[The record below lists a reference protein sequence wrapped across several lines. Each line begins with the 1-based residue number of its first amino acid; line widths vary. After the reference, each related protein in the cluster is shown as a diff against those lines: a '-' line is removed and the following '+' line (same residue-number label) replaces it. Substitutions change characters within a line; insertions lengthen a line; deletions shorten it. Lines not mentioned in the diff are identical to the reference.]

1 MTTPRIEYIAVNI
14 AAAIDEITVANEF
27 NQTLV
32 AVRPKR
38 NDFDDVVPGN
48 GKVLIVQQT
57 AARDDSEGFGTAQW
71 TQRFILMAL
80 VIDSDDA
87 TTSINTRHNQVASD
101 IAKKLNEDI
110 TRGEYAFDTRIME
123 SAIFDDGPDF
133 SGIAVAVDVSY
144 RTSETDPYTAG

>member
-1 MTTPRIEYIAVNI
+1 MTTPRIEYIAADI
-14 AAAIDEITVANEF
+14 KTKIDEITTGNGF

-38 NDFDDVVPGN
+38 NDFKDVPPEN

-57 AARDDSEGFGTAQW
+57 AVREDVEGFGTAQR

-80 VIDSDDA
+80 VIDSDTA
-87 TTSINTRHNQVASD
+87 TTSIDTRHNQVAAD
-101 IAKKLNEDI
+101 IEKKLVVDI
-110 TRGEYAFDTRIME
+110 TRGGYAFDTRVE
-123 SAIFDDGPDF
+123 DSAIFDDDDGYT
-133 SGIAVAVDVSY
+133 GIAVAVDISY